1 MEKLIKLRKECTLY
15 NNNIKYVEAL
25 KEERNLHSY
34 SAALDIIISEHRK
47 NNGEQINAMSDI
59 VVKKIETKFSNLFTR
74 LRLGTGTADK
84 NSQVIIEI
92 LNSMVL
98 NQDLEKAFSTEVI
111 ESDIVK
117 ESKETIRKRIEH
129 YKQIKDNKNHE

>member
-1 MEKLIKLRKECTLY
+1 MEKITKLRKECTLY
-15 NNNIKYVEAL
+15 NDNIKYVEAL

-92 LNSMVL
+92 LNSLVL
-98 NQDLEKAFSTEVI
+98 NQDIEKAYSTDVL

-117 ESKETIRKRIEH
+117 ESKDIVKKRIER
-129 YKQIKDNKNHE
+129 YKQIKDNKNYD